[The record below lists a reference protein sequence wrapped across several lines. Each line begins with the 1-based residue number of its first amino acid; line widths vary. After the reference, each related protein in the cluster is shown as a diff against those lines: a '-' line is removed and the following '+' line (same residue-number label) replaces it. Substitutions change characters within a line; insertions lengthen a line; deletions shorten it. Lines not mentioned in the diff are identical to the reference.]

1 MNITLTKYRIRAT
14 QSDHQRQKAKEAAA
28 DIMAW
33 LWVAFIVALVLG
45 SALLN
50 VGAK

>member
-1 MNITLTKYRIRAT
+1 MNAMLTRYRIRAE

-28 DIMAW
+28 DLIAW
-33 LWVAFIVALVLG
+33 LWIAFIVALVFG